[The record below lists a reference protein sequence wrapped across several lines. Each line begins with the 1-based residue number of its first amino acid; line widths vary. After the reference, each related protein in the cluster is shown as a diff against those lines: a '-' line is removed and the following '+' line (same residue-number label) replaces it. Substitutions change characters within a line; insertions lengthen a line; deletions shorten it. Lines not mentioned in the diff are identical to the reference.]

1 MRCEFREVIG
11 MTQILGRYRR
21 KWLWCVSARGLQPMC
36 MEVGFKPVGS
46 LSRMLRSAVQVMG
59 SQVLE
64 IFTKELD
71 HEKSSVVG
79 LIFKD

>member
-1 MRCEFREVIG
+1 
-11 MTQILGRYRR
+11 
-21 KWLWCVSARGLQPMC
+21 MC

-59 SQVLE
+59 SQLLE
-64 IFTKELD
+64 IFAKELAD
-71 HEKSSVVG
+71 EKRGVVG

>member
-1 MRCEFREVIG
+1 
-11 MTQILGRYRR
+11 
-21 KWLWCVSARGLQPMC
+21 MC